1 MSVSILTR
9 AFARVQPYFQAAD
22 RPMPRAKFQSSLEL
36 LPECNKRQRMRPV
49 PSSRFQSSLELLPEC
64 NALILA
70 CVQDGAQEAVCAN
83 PPKKASDAGWGKVEG
98 KRVFNVP

>member
-1 MSVSILTR
+1 MQQQQYVAIWDKVVVSILTR
-9 AFARVQPYFQAAD
+9 AFARVQ
-22 RPMPRAKFQSSLEL
+22 RPPSIAMNLELKFQSSLEL
-36 LPECNKRQRMRPV
+36 SPECNG
-49 PSSRFQSSLELLPEC
+49 
-64 NALILA
+64 LILA

>member
-1 MSVSILTR
+1 M
-9 AFARVQPYFQAAD
+9 QPFGRCATK
-22 RPMPRAKFQSSLEL
+22 RTGVFQSSLEL
-36 LPECNKRQRMRPV
+36 SPECNG
-49 PSSRFQSSLELLPEC
+49 
-64 NALILA
+64 LILA